1 MIYIKINSITLLT
14 IGLTLKMPMHR
25 AYLRHHHRLSM
36 ALRILIQL
44 SSLET
49 QIDVESLSQLET
61 NFWRLHLKNQPMQ
74 CNVMVSASS
83 GLQRWH
89 SLPFQLIGQ

>member
-49 QIDVESLSQLET
+49 QIDVET

>member
-14 IGLTLKMPMHR
+14 IGLTLKMPMHSV
-25 AYLRHHHRLSM
+25 YLRHHHRLSM

-44 SSLET
+44 STLET
-49 QIDVESLSQLET
+49 QIDVET